1 MASLT
6 DQGAS
11 KIASE
16 TYVRNTE
23 NVRIE
28 LPDGEKVTYNVIET
42 IEDKST
48 GLHGYVLEN
57 EITNEIVISFEGTQT
72 KNGMTQSLNDIQ
84 EDINGIVFGDSSYT
98 EVEGK
103 SVKYRGSP
111 SQDALLAS
119 GQAKI
124 ENGKFI
130 RVNKNQ
136 FTEAD
141 PVVNK
146 YIEEHGAENITF
158 VGHSLGGALAE
169 YFAVKYDSHAVS
181 FAAPDI
187 YNLLTKDQKQMVN
200 NGDFKDN
207 IISYAYPDDL
217 VSWYDHNSIGSTY
230 FLAHPGDAGNIK
242 WFNNHGINNY
252 TANKMFD
259 KDGYFIPDLLFDETL
274 FGHPE
279 KSPLA
284 MKNDGM
290 ENFNIAIKTF
300 IMIAFS
306 KQVENNA
313 NLVENTEKALGQFLE
328 YYEGVMLEMKRKYYN
343 LAGSEGYDLL
353 GATDVDD
360 ILSEFGTIENGV
372 PIIFNIHQYEEILKV
387 IKELQT
393 DTDEIAFHMNQM
405 GDEFEETDILLAEWL
420 AY

>member
-1 MASLT
+1 MSSLT
-6 DQGAS
+6 DQEAS

-16 TYVRNTE
+16 TYVRNAE

-28 LPDGEKVTYNVIET
+28 LPNGEKVTYNVIEP

-72 KNGMTQSLNDIQ
+72 KNGFTQSVNDIQ
-84 EDINGIVFGDSSYT
+84 EDINGIVLGDSNYTET
-98 EVEGK
+98 EVEG
-103 SVKYRGSP
+103 VTYRGSP

-124 ENGKFI
+124 EDGKFI

-187 YNLLTKDQKQMVN
+187 HNLLTEEQKQMVA

-217 VSWYDHNSIGSTY
+217 VSWYANHSIGSTY
-230 FLAHPGDAGNIK
+230 FLAHPDEAGSVK
-242 WFNNHGINNY
+242 WLDNHGINNY
-252 TANKMFD
+252 TGKNMFD
-259 KDGYFIPDLLFDETL
+259 DDGYFIPDLLFDESL

-284 MKNDGM
+284 LKNSGM
-290 ENFNIAIKTF
+290 ENFNIIIKTF
-300 IMIAFS
+300 IMKMFAGEV
-306 KQVENNA
+306 KNNA
-313 NLVENTEKALGQFLE
+313 DLVENTEKALGLFLDYYVEVMSEMKSE
-328 YYEGVMLEMKRKYYN
+328 YYSLV
-343 LAGSEGYDLL
+343 GSGAYDLL
-353 GATDVDD
+353 GSADVDD
-360 ILSEFGTIENGV
+360 IFSGFGKVENGV
-372 PIIFNIHQYEEILKV
+372 PIIFNMDQYEEILKEV
-387 IKELQT
+387 SELQT
-393 DTDEIAFHMNQM
+393 DTEEIAFHMNQM
-405 GDEFEETDILLAEWL
+405 SDEFERIDTLLAEWL

>member
-72 KNGMTQSLNDIQ
+72 KSGMTQSLNDIQ

-124 ENGKFI
+124 ENGKFV
-130 RVNKNQ
+130 RVKNQ

-141 PVVNK
+141 PV
-146 YIEEHGAENITF
+146 
-158 VGHSLGGALAE
+158 
-169 YFAVKYDSHAVS
+169 
-181 FAAPDI
+181 
-187 YNLLTKDQKQMVN
+187 
-200 NGDFKDN
+200 
-207 IISYAYPDDL
+207 
-217 VSWYDHNSIGSTY
+217 
-230 FLAHPGDAGNIK
+230 AHIPLD
-242 WFNNHGINNY
+242 FNNH
-252 TANKMFD
+252 MF
-259 KDGYFIPDLLFDETL
+259 YFDTRLFY
-274 FGHPE
+274 
-279 KSPLA
+279 
-284 MKNDGM
+284 
-290 ENFNIAIKTF
+290 
-300 IMIAFS
+300 
-306 KQVENNA
+306 Q
-313 NLVENTEKALGQFLE
+313 
-328 YYEGVMLEMKRKYYN
+328 
-343 LAGSEGYDLL
+343 
-353 GATDVDD
+353 
-360 ILSEFGTIENGV
+360 
-372 PIIFNIHQYEEILKV
+372 EILC
-387 IKELQT
+387 LDQYSR
-393 DTDEIAFHMNQM
+393 
-405 GDEFEETDILLAEWL
+405 L
-420 AY
+420 

>member
-1 MASLT
+1 MSSLT
-6 DQGAS
+6 DQEAS

-16 TYVRNTE
+16 TYVRNAE

-28 LPDGEKVTYNVIET
+28 LPNGEKVTYNVIEP

-72 KNGMTQSLNDIQ
+72 KNGFTQSVNDIQ
-84 EDINGIVFGDSSYT
+84 EDINGIVLGDSNYT
-98 EVEGK
+98 ETEVGG
-103 SVKYRGSP
+103 VTYRGSP

-124 ENGKFI
+124 EDGKFI

-187 YNLLTKDQKQMVN
+187 HNLLTEEQKQMVA

-217 VSWYDHNSIGSTY
+217 VSWYANHSIGSTY
-230 FLAHPGDAGNIK
+230 FLAHPDEAGSVK
-242 WFNNHGINNY
+242 WLDNHGINNY
-252 TANKMFD
+252 TGKNMFD
-259 KDGYFIPDLLFDETL
+259 DDGYFIPDLLFDESL

-284 MKNDGM
+284 LKNSGM
-290 ENFNIAIKTF
+290 ENFNIIIKTF
-300 IMIAFS
+300 IMKMFAGEV
-306 KQVENNA
+306 KNNA
-313 NLVENTEKALGQFLE
+313 DLVENTEKALGLFLDYYVEVMSEMKSE
-328 YYEGVMLEMKRKYYN
+328 YYSLV
-343 LAGSEGYDLL
+343 GSGAYDLL
-353 GATDVDD
+353 GSADVDD
-360 ILSEFGTIENGV
+360 IFSGFGKVENGV
-372 PIIFNIHQYEEILKV
+372 PIIFNMDQYEEILKV
-387 IKELQT
+387 VSELQT
-393 DTDEIAFHMNQM
+393 DTEEIAFHMNQM
-405 GDEFEETDILLAEWL
+405 SDEFERIDTLLAEWL